1 MSSTALRA
9 VAVVA
14 VVALA
19 GCAGSPGPTETTT
32 TTTSPTSGPP
42 VLTVNPVHD
51 ESVVANASDE
61 SKAHFENL
69 STAKQREFR
78 RALEREETVTAE
90 AWDSGSDVQYVRYE
104 GARYHVEV
112 YVR

>member
-1 MSSTALRA
+1 MSSTTLRA

-19 GCAGSPGPTETTT
+19 GCAGSLGPTET

-51 ESVVANASDE
+51 ESVVSNASVA
-61 SKAHFENL
+61 SKARFENL

-104 GARYHVEV
+104 GAWYHVEV
-112 YVR
+112 HVR